1 MIRKTFKK
9 VGKTKKF
16 KSVLKKYNIPIEY
29 LSVTRRMTAKAVS
42 LGLFIALIPMP
53 MQMLVVVLMMPLL
66 RFNIPIALAICW
78 ISNPFTMPIIYYI
91 EYITGSFILDID
103 ISSVEMNVE
112 WFSKNFDNIFIPL
125 YLGAFIYSTIF
136 ALFSYFIIN
145 YFWKSSVDKNQ
156 KLHFK
161 NRK

>member
-16 KSVLKKYNIPIEY
+16 KPVLKKYNVPIEY

-42 LGLFIALIPMP
+42 LVLFIALIPMP

-103 ISSVEMNVE
+103 ISSVEMNIE
-112 WFSKNFDNIFIPL
+112 WFSKNFDNIFITL

-136 ALFSYFIIN
+136 ALFAYYSIN
-145 YFWKSSVDKNQ
+145 YFWKSSVNKNK